1 MIEGG
6 GSSEAWYGAKNLRC
20 RGSDTFSRP
29 GKIMA
34 PWYTWRAPARWRMIR
49 VLLSRQESQP
59 TGGKITLRRDLI
71 ERGGSSEAW
80 YGGEGGNS
88 KSRKRHLFT
97 AVELYGPLVQLA
109 RPCLLADNRVAS
121 VAPSMA
127 ERVGFEPTVPVRGQR
142 FSRPPDSAAL
152 APLRKSLPIVITD
165 YTGRHLRY
173 RGNGFRDRTI
183 EPLSHLSG
191 SHSQS

>member
-80 YGGEGGNS
+80 YGGEGGEL
-88 KSRKRHLFT
+88 KTRKREPFPGVGH
-97 AVELYGPLVQLA
+97 YSPLGHH
-109 RPCLLADNRVAS
+109 
-121 VAPSMA
+121 
-127 ERVGFEPTVPVRGQR
+127 E
-142 FSRPPDSAAL
+142 RPP
-152 APLRKSLPIVITD
+152 PL
-165 YTGRHLRY
+165 
-173 RGNGFRDRTI
+173 
-183 EPLSHLSG
+183 G
-191 SHSQS
+191 S

>member
-71 ERGGSSEAW
+71 ERGGASEAW
-80 YGGEGGNS
+80 YGGGGGES
-88 KSRKRHLFT
+88 KAPQRDPFT
-97 AVELYGPLVQLA
+97 AVGTYCPVGKTAAP
-109 RPCLLADNRVAS
+109 PPVAH
-121 VAPSMA
+121 
-127 ERVGFEPTVPVRGQR
+127 E
-142 FSRPPDSAAL
+142 
-152 APLRKSLPIVITD
+152 
-165 YTGRHLRY
+165 
-173 RGNGFRDRTI
+173 
-183 EPLSHLSG
+183 
-191 SHSQS
+191 